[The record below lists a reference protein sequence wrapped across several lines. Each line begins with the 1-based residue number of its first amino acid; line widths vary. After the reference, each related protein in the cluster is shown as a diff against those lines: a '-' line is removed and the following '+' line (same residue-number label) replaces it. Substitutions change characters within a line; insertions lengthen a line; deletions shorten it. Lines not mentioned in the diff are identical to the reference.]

1 MIRSFIYAI
10 SGIAA
15 TVKSER
21 NMRIHL
27 AAAVAVVVLGAWLG
41 LDGREWAA
49 IVICCALVMSLECLN
64 TAVEAVVDLSSPNI
78 HPLAKKA
85 KDCAA
90 GAVLVAAIGAAIVGC
105 IIFVP
110 KLLALVTF

>member
-27 AAAVAVVVLGAWLG
+27 AAAVAVAVLGAWLG

-64 TAVEAVVDLSSPNI
+64 TAVEAVVDLASPNI
-78 HPLAKKA
+78 HMDCGVIRVTVTKA
-85 KDCAA
+85 RRIKIADKYCKYD
-90 GAVLVAAIGAAIVGC
+90 
-105 IIFVP
+105 P
-110 KLLALVTF
+110 HYD

>member
-41 LDGREWAA
+41 LDVPRSSGVCTDVA
-49 IVICCALVMSLECLN
+49 IRALRD
-64 TAVEAVVDLSSPNI
+64 ARKVDLHKLVHEDMKANWGRKRMTASSRILWP
-78 HPLAKKA
+78 
-85 KDCAA
+85 
-90 GAVLVAAIGAAIVGC
+90 GIVE
-105 IIFVP
+105 
-110 KLLALVTF
+110 

>member
-1 MIRSFIYAI
+1 MIRSIIYAI

-49 IVICCALVMSLECLN
+49 VKFRSRLN
-64 TAVEAVVDLSSPNI
+64 IGVSKVLTNI
-78 HPLAKKA
+78 
-85 KDCAA
+85 
-90 GAVLVAAIGAAIVGC
+90 IGKQIRNYLMCG
-105 IIFVP
+105 
-110 KLLALVTF
+110 

>member
-1 MIRSFIYAI
+1 MIRSFIHAI

-64 TAVEAVVDLSSPNI
+64 TAVEAAVDLASPGGRSCFSE
-78 HPLAKKA
+78 HPSAREES
-85 KDCAA
+85 
-90 GAVLVAAIGAAIVGC
+90 
-105 IIFVP
+105 
-110 KLLALVTF
+110 